1 MNKLTRDVR
10 ILSILLLGATL
21 LMTALVAC
29 GGGGGGSS
37 AASSASGST
46 STTPSGGSDNGST
59 TTSTLSLAAQVGQKL
74 FFDQNLSGGKNMS
87 CASCHSPQYA
97 YGPPNSLSVQLGSDG
112 ISVGQRAVPSLRY
125 KSMTQLYSD
134 NAENPDGVTQNAP
147 GGGLMW
153 DGRVGSLAAQAALP
167 LLNPIE
173 MNNPSAAAVVQTVQ
187 NASYA
192 PLFQQAFGANAFS
205 NTTTAFTSIGQA
217 LQAFQQEDQSF
228 APYSSKY
235 DLYIS
240 NKAGG
245 TLTAAEMRGLKLFNT
260 IPDTG
265 SGDSGAGCVACHY
278 GGANFHGSVGLMTD
292 FTYQAL
298 GVPRN
303 DAEIPGNA
311 RANIPGGTDSVSP
324 YAYYDMGLCG
334 PNNPLHAPTGSNS
347 GAGYNQFTNT
357 YMPDPYCGRFK
368 VPTLRNVSTRTAFFH
383 NGVLHSLVQVVNF
396 YNTRDTNPE
405 YWYPSSGGNAANV
418 TTNPGF
424 ALYPTYAAGATINK
438 YNDLPTQYQGNI
450 DTEMPMG
457 QGSNND
463 DPSYPNNTIN
473 MGGTT
478 IAEGALPRAFHATPQ
493 MSQQDMSD
501 LLCFLQ
507 TLTDGYQPPATPPTS
522 GVCVN

>member
-1 MNKLTRDVR
+1 MHKLTRDIS
-10 ILSILLLGATL
+10 ILSLFLLAATILT
-21 LMTALVAC
+21 TTLVAC
-29 GGGGGGSS
+29 GGGGGGS
-37 AASSASGST
+37 ASST
-46 STTPSGGSDNGST
+46 STTPTGSAGSGSGTT
-59 TTSTLSLAAQVGQKL
+59 TTSPTLSLAAQVGQKL

-112 ISVGQRAVPSLRY
+112 VSEGQRAVPSLRY
-125 KSMTQLYSD
+125 KSMTPEYNDS
-134 NAENPDGVTQNAP
+134 AENPDGVSQNAP
-147 GGGLMW
+147 GGGFMW
-153 DGRVGSLAAQAALP
+153 DGRAASLAAQASLP

-173 MNNPSAAAVVQTVQ
+173 MNNSSASAVVQTVQ

-192 PLFQQAFGANAFS
+192 ALFQQAFGSNVFNNPTAAF
-205 NTTTAFTSIGQA
+205 ADIGAA

-240 NKAGG
+240 NKQGG
-245 TLTAAEMRGLKLFNT
+245 QLTAAEMRGLRLFNT

-265 SGDSGAGCVACHY
+265 SGESGAGCVACHY
-278 GGANFHGSVGLMTD
+278 SGANFHGSVGLMTD

-303 DAEIPGNA
+303 DAEIPGNTKN
-311 RANIPGGTDSVSP
+311 NIPGGTDSVSP
-324 YAYYDMGLCG
+324 YASFDMGLCG
-334 PNNPLHAPTGSNS
+334 PDNTLHAPSGSNS
-347 GAGYNQFTNT
+347 GAGNNQYNNT

-368 VPTLRNVSTRTAFFH
+368 VPTLRNVSTRNAFFH
-383 NGVLHSLVQVVNF
+383 NGVFHSLVQVLNF

-405 YWYPSSGGNAANV
+405 FWYPSSGGNAANV
-418 TTNPGF
+418 TTNPSF
-424 ALYPTYAAGATINK
+424 ALYPTYAAGAKINQ
-438 YNDLPTQYQGNI
+438 YNDLPAQYQGNI

-457 QGSNND
+457 QGSNSA

-478 IAEGALPRAFHATPQ
+478 IAEGALPRAFHSAPQ

-507 TLTDGYQPPATPPTS
+507 TLTDGYQPPVTPPTS
-522 GVCVN
+522 GICVN

>member
-1 MNKLTRDVR
+1 MRKLTRDIG
-10 ILSILLLGATL
+10 ILSIFFLGVSILT
-21 LMTALVAC
+21 TTLVAC
-29 GGGGGGSS
+29 GGNSSQTTASSGSS
-37 AASSASGST
+37 GSASS
-46 STTPSGGSDNGST
+46 NST
-59 TTSTLSLAAQVGQKL
+59 TTPTLSLAAQVGQKM
-74 FFDQNLSGGKNMS
+74 FFDQNLSGNKNMS

-112 ISVGQRAVPSLRY
+112 VSAGQRAVPSLRY
-125 KSMTQLYSD
+125 KSMTPDYNDS
-134 NAENPDGVTQNAP
+134 AENPDGQTQNAP
-147 GGGLMW
+147 GGGLML
-153 DGRVGSLAAQAALP
+153 DGRAASLATQAALP

-187 NASYA
+187 NSSYA
-192 PLFQQAFGANAFS
+192 SLFKQAFGTSVFS
-205 NTTTAFTSIGQA
+205 NSTTAFTNIGLA

-240 NKAGG
+240 NKLGG

-292 FTYQAL
+292 FTYQAI

-311 RANIPGGTDSVSP
+311 NKNIPGGTDSVSP

-334 PNNPLHAPTGSNS
+334 PLNTLHSPSGSNS
-347 GAGYNQFTNT
+347 GAGYNQFTNG

-368 VPTLRNVSTRTAFFH
+368 VPTLRNVSTRNAFFH
-383 NGVLHSLVQVVNF
+383 NGVFHSLVQVLNF

-405 YWYPSSGGNAANV
+405 YWYPSSGGNSGNI
-418 TTNPGF
+418 TTNPSY
-424 ALYPTYAAGATINK
+424 ALFPTYASGATIRK
-438 YNDLPTQYQGNI
+438 YNDLPLQYQGNI
-450 DTEMPMG
+450 DAEMPMG
-457 QGSNND
+457 QGSNTA
-463 DPSYPNNTIN
+463 DPAYPNNSIN

-478 IAEGALPRAFHATPQ
+478 ISEGALPRGFHLTPQ
-493 MSQQDMSD
+493 MKQQEISD
-501 LLCFLQ
+501 VLCFMQ
-507 TLTDGYQPPATPPTS
+507 TLTDGYKPPATPATS
-522 GVCVN
+522 GTCVN